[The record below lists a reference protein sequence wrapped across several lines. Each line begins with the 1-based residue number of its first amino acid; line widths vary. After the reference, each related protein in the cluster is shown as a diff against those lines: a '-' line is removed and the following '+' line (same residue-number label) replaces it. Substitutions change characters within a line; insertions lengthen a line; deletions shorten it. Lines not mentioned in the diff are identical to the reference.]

1 VSKIRPH
8 RSLLFLLLAPATAA
22 ALTQV
27 EARHRPSLEALPI
40 SETLVVDG
48 ALDETAWARA
58 AVGKG
63 FIQREPFDG
72 RPATED
78 TEVRI
83 VYTPSTLYV
92 GIVAHDSQ
100 PGAVIA
106 REMGR
111 DSPLFRDDSV
121 AVLLDTF
128 LDRRNG
134 YFFETNANGAKTD
147 ALVTD
152 EGRDVNFEWDGV
164 WTVAAR
170 RTPDGWQ
177 VEIAIPFSTLRY
189 DPALDTWGLQVL
201 RRIRRN
207 NEETYWAPLPREAGL
222 MRLSMAGDLRGLG
235 GLEPTRQVDVKPFV
249 VGSRDSA
256 GEDQGTDT
264 DIGLDVKWGV
274 ARNLAL
280 DVTINTDFAE
290 VEVDEL
296 QVNLTRFPLFF
307 PEKREFFLENAGIF
321 EFGPSG
327 SGGGPPL
334 LKVFFS
340 RRIGLEEDQEIPVVG
355 GLRFTGRAGG
365 WNLGALGV
373 RTEAAHDLPDIGDV
387 GETNFGVIRLKRNL
401 GERSSV
407 GLIATHR
414 DERGAERNLVYG
426 VDADFKPTDRV
437 RLNGFIGRS
446 DDPALD
452 GNPWAL
458 GLGTSYEG
466 RSLELELDYLEI
478 GEDFDPEVGFLLR
491 ENIRRYRP
499 AIEYEPRIERW
510 GIRNLAF
517 EASAEYVNRLS
528 DGAMETR
535 NLELGLFGLRTF
547 QNDGFVLN
555 VGLVDEQLFE
565 DFEIADGVV
574 LPPGRYEAD
583 PRWGLFAFTGDHRLV
598 SLHVGLADGGFY
610 DGDRLGIF
618 SMVRLR
624 PSRHFRGEASWSYN
638 DVVLPAGAFTT
649 NVYRLRLDA
658 AFTPEHLL
666 GALLQYDDA
675 GELVGANLRYN
686 WIYRP
691 GADLFVVYN
700 ESWDA
705 PSLGALTTSDRRFI
719 VKFTYLFQR

>member
-1 VSKIRPH
+1 MTGIRLL
-8 RSLLFLLLAPATAA
+8 RSLLSLLLVPAAA
-22 ALTQV
+22 TALTQV
-27 EARHRPSLEALPI
+27 EARQRPALEALAV
-40 SETLVVDG
+40 SESVAVDG
-48 ALDETAWARA
+48 VLDEAVWARA
-58 AVGKG
+58 DVGSG
-63 FIQREPFDG
+63 FVQREPFDG
-72 RPATED
+72 QPASED
-78 TEVRI
+78 TEVRV
-83 VYTPSTLYV
+83 VYTPSTLYI
-92 GIVAHDSQ
+92 GIVALDSR
-100 PGAVIA
+100 PDAIIA

-121 AVLLDTF
+121 AILLDTF
-128 LDRRNG
+128 RDRRNG

-147 ALVTD
+147 ALITD

-170 RTPDGWQ
+170 RSPDGWQ

-207 NEETYWAPLPREAGL
+207 SEETYWAPIPREAGL
-222 MRLSMAGDLRGLG
+222 MRLSMAGDVRGLG

-264 DIGLDVKWGV
+264 DVGLDVKWGV

-290 VEVDEL
+290 VEVDEVR
-296 QVNLTRFPLFF
+296 VNLTRFPLFF

-321 EFGPSG
+321 EFGPPG
-327 SGGGPPL
+327 SDDEEPL
-334 LKVFFS
+334 LEVFFS

-355 GLRFTGRAGG
+355 GLRLTGRVGG

-373 RTEAAHDLPDIGDV
+373 RTAAVQTLPDIGDV
-387 GETNFGVIRLKRNL
+387 GETNFGVVRLKRNL

-437 RLNGFIGRS
+437 HLNGFIGRS
-446 DDPALD
+446 DDPDLEGD
-452 GNPWAL
+452 DWAL

-466 RSLELELDYLEI
+466 RTLEAQFDYLEI
-478 GEDFDPEVGFLLR
+478 AEDFNPEMGFLLR
-491 ENIRRYRP
+491 EDIRRYRP
-499 AIEYEPRIERW
+499 RIEYEPRIERW

-517 EASAEYVNRLS
+517 EASAEYVSRLS
-528 DGAMETR
+528 DGSMETR
-535 NLELGLFGLRTF
+535 DLNLTFFALRTF
-547 QNDGFVLN
+547 ENDGFALN
-555 VGLVDEQLFE
+555 VELDTERLFE
-565 DFEIADGVV
+565 DFEISDGVV
-574 LPPGRYEAD
+574 LPPGLYEAD
-583 PRWGLFAFTGDHRLV
+583 PLWTAFAFTGEHRKV
-598 SLHVGLADGGFY
+598 STELGVSAGGFY
-610 DGDRLGIF
+610 DGEGFLVF
-618 SMVRLR
+618 SLLRLR
-624 PSRHFRGEASWSYN
+624 PSRYFRSEASWSHN
-638 DVVLPAGAFTT
+638 DVDLPAGSFVT
-649 NVYRLRLDA
+649 NVYRLRFDA
-658 AFTPEHLL
+658 SFTPKHLL
-666 GALLQYDDA
+666 GTLLQYSDA
-675 GELVGANLRYN
+675 GELAGVNLRYN

-700 ESWDA
+700 QSWDA
-705 PSLGALTTSDRRFI
+705 PSLGTLTTSDRQVI